1 MGRLATWA
9 RDDRVVILALLALAA
24 VLRFPDLPTRGTWD
38 ADQGHD
44 MLVLRALV
52 RDGAVPLLGPP
63 TSIGDVH
70 HGAWYYYLL
79 APAAA
84 LGGAAPEAVVGAI
97 ALAGVAA
104 VGVTWWVGR
113 LLGGAVTGLV
123 AGLLMAVSVTAI
135 EESTFIWNPNLIPL
149 ASALALA
156 GTWRAWSTR
165 RARWWLLAVLGVVV
179 TMQCHVLGV
188 VLLPPI
194 LGVLLADARRR
205 PAGQERDSVVRAGL
219 GGVAILVLGYVPL
232 VVNELT
238 TGSSETR
245 AFLDYLREGGD
256 PVALDPLA
264 RILFVGIRNLAWP
277 LTGLVTDALG
287 AAVAASA
294 AVIAILAWRSRAGSA
309 SPANPA
315 SPASPAGSES
325 PAGSASP
332 AERTAVRWM
341 AATLAWSTIVLAL
354 AAPSLATVTPGLPN
368 DHYHSFL
375 DPLVFVVVGLGAAAL
390 WRAGG
395 ERDQT
400 VRALARGAAAI
411 GVGALVAF
419 NAVRWPPPV
428 APDGGWPAARDAA
441 VRIDG
446 WLDGRPV
453 ALLGL
458 PELKPADAIGFPL
471 ADRGVRIVPAA
482 EAQALVIVCD
492 RLFEAAIGAAC
503 GGPAEGAAVGSPGR
517 FAMLVDRFDVSD
529 RTSVSV
535 YLARDR

>member
-1 MGRLATWA
+1 MARLPACV
-9 RDDRVVILALLALAA
+9 RDDRWVLVGLLALAA
-24 VLRFPDLPTRGTWD
+24 VLRLADLPTRGTWD

-44 MLVLRALV
+44 MLVLRAFV
-52 RDGAVPLLGPP
+52 VDGQVPLLGPP

-84 LGGAAPEAVVGAI
+84 LGGAAPEVVVGAI
-97 ALAGVAA
+97 AMAGVAA

-113 LLGGAVTGLV
+113 FLGGSVAGFV
-123 AGLLMAVSVTAI
+123 AGLAMTVSVTAI

-156 GTWRAWSTR
+156 GMWRAWATR
-165 RARWWLLAVLGVVV
+165 RARWWLLAFAGVVV
-179 TMQCHVLGV
+179 TMQLHVLGV
-188 VLLPPI
+188 VLLPPVVA
-194 LGVLLADARRR
+194 VLVADARRR
-205 PAGQERDSVVRAGL
+205 PTGPERAAVLRAGL
-219 GGVAILVLGYVPL
+219 GGLAVLLVVAYTPL

-238 TGSSETR
+238 TGFSETQ
-245 AFLDYLREGGD
+245 ALLAYLRDGGE

-264 RILFVGIRNLAWP
+264 RILFVGIRGLSWP
-277 LTGLVTDALG
+277 LTGLVTDALV
-287 AAVAASA
+287 AAVVASA
-294 AVIAILAWRSRAGSA
+294 AVIAILAWRSRAAKGS
-309 SPANPA
+309 
-315 SPASPAGSES
+315 
-325 PAGSASP
+325 
-332 AERTAVRWM
+332 ERTAARWM

-375 DPLVFVVVGLGAAAL
+375 DPLVFVVVGMGAGAL

-395 ERDQT
+395 DRDRSLRT
-400 VRALARGAAAI
+400 LARGAAAI
-411 GVGALVAF
+411 GVGALVTF
-419 NAVRWPPPV
+419 NILRLPPPV
-428 APDGGWPAARDAA
+428 APDEGWPAARDAA
-441 VRIDG
+441 DRIGG
-446 WLDGRPV
+446 WVGDRPV

-471 ADRGVRIVPAA
+471 VDRGVAIVPAA
-482 EAQALVIVCD
+482 QAGALVVVCD

-503 GGPAEGAAVGSPGR
+503 GGPAEDAAVGPPGR
-517 FAMLVDRFDVSD
+517 FAVLVDRFDVSP

-535 YLARDR
+535 YLGRDE

>member
-1 MGRLATWA
+1 MAGLPAWA
-9 RDDRVVILALLALAA
+9 RDDRLALVGLLILAAALRL
-24 VLRFPDLPTRGTWD
+24 VDLPTRGTWD

-44 MLVLRALV
+44 MLVLRAFV
-52 RDGAVPLLGPP
+52 VDGQVPLLGPP

-84 LGGAAPEAVVGAI
+84 LGGSAPEAVVGAI

-113 LLGGAVTGLV
+113 LLGGAVAGLV
-123 AGLLMAVSVTAI
+123 AGLLMAVSGTAI

-156 GTWRAWSTR
+156 GMWRAWATR
-165 RARWWLLAVLGVVV
+165 RARWWLLAFVGVVV

-188 VLLPPI
+188 VLLPPVVA
-194 LGVLLADARRR
+194 VLAADARRR
-205 PAGQERDSVVRAGL
+205 PAGPERAGL
-219 GGVAILVLGYVPL
+219 LRVGLGGLVVLVAGYAPL
-232 VVNELT
+232 VTNELT
-238 TGSSETR
+238 TGFSETE
-245 AFLDYLREGGD
+245 ALLAYLREGGE
-256 PVALDPLA
+256 PVVLDPLA
-264 RILFVGIRNLAWP
+264 RILFVGIRGLSWP
-277 LTGLVTDALG
+277 LTGLVTDGLV

-294 AVIAILAWRSRAGSA
+294 AVIAILAWRSRAGA
-309 SPANPA
+309 AADGATADGPVA
-315 SPASPAGSES
+315 
-325 PAGSASP
+325 
-332 AERTAVRWM
+332 RTATRWM

-375 DPLVFVVVGLGAAAL
+375 DPLVFVVVGLGAGAL

-395 ERDQT
+395 ERDRSL
-400 VRALARGAAAI
+400 RALARGAAAI
-411 GVGALVAF
+411 GVGALVGF
-419 NAVRWPPPV
+419 NVLRWPPAV

-441 VRIDG
+441 VRIEG
-446 WLDGRPV
+446 WVDDRPV
-453 ALLGL
+453 AMLGL
-458 PELKPADAIGFPL
+458 PELKPAHAIEFPL
-471 ADRGVRIVPAA
+471 VDRGVAIVPAA
-482 EAQALVIVCD
+482 QAGALVIVCD

-503 GGPAEGAAVGSPGR
+503 GGPAEDAAVGPPGR
-517 FAMLVDRFDVSD
+517 FAVLVDRFDVSP

-535 YLARDR
+535 YVGRDE

>member
-1 MGRLATWA
+1 MGRLAAWA
-9 RDDRVVILALLALAA
+9 RDDRVVLLALLALAA
-24 VLRFPDLPTRGTWD
+24 LLRFPDLPTRGTWD

-84 LGGAAPEAVVGAI
+84 LGGAAPEAVLGAI
-97 ALAGVAA
+97 ALAGVVA
-104 VGVTWWVGR
+104 VAVTWWVGR
-113 LLGGAVTGLV
+113 LLGGSIAGLV
-123 AGLLMAVSVTAI
+123 AGLVMTVSVTAI
-135 EESTFIWNPNLIPL
+135 DESTFIWNPNLIPL

-156 GTWRAWSTR
+156 GTWQAWVTR
-165 RARWWLLAVLGVVV
+165 RARWWLLAALGVVV

-188 VLLPPI
+188 VLLPPVVA
-194 LGVLLADARRR
+194 VLVADARRR
-205 PAGQERDSVVRAGL
+205 SAGPERDAVVRASL
-219 GGVAILVLGYVPL
+219 GGVAIVVIGYLPL
-232 VVNELT
+232 AVNELT
-238 TGSSETR
+238 TGFSETR
-245 AFLDYLREGGD
+245 ALLDYLREGGEA
-256 PVALDPLA
+256 VALDPLA
-264 RILFVGIRNLAWP
+264 RVLFVGIRNLAWP

-287 AAVAASA
+287 AAVGASA
-294 AVIAILAWRSRAGSA
+294 AVIAILVWRSRSGSAGSA
-309 SPANPA
+309 TPSG
-315 SPASPAGSES
+315 SAGS
-325 PAGSASP
+325 
-332 AERTAVRWM
+332 AERTAARWI
-341 AATLAWSTIVLAL
+341 AITLAWSTIVLAL

-400 VRALARGAAAI
+400 VRALARGAAAV

-428 APDGGWPAARDAA
+428 APDGGWPAARGTA

-471 ADRGVRIVPAA
+471 VDRGVRIVPAA

-492 RLFEAAIGAAC
+492 RLFEAAIGAPC
-503 GGPAEGAAVGSPGR
+503 GGPAELAAVGPSGR
-517 FAMLVDRFDVSD
+517 FAVLVDRFDVSG

-535 YLARDR
+535 YLARDG